1 MERIRSYKD
10 LRVYQTAMD
19 SAMQVFEL
27 TKGFPPEEK
36 FAMVDQVRRSSRS
49 VCTNLAEGWRKRRY
63 AAHFTSK
70 LSDAETEAEETRV
83 WLEFASRCGYCAL
96 PNLGVLRKDNAQ
108 SGGERERGGGPPLS
122 VGPAGRAGR
131 LRISLQAPAPSPRTK
146 RCGRIGKPK
155 FRNAEYLARGIV
167 DQLDDQYD
175 KILAQLVLM
184 ISNPKQWTIPPARP
198 SAPSLRR
205 RVLSS

>member
-27 TKGFPPEEK
+27 TKAFPPEEK

-49 VCTNLAEGWRKRRY
+49 VCTNLAEAWRKRRY

-83 WLEFASRCGYCAL
+83 WLEFASRCGYL
-96 PNLGVLRKDNAQ
+96 SRGVVEQ
-108 SGGERERGGGPPLS
+108 
-122 VGPAGRAGR
+122 
-131 LRISLQAPAPSPRTK
+131 I
-146 RCGRIGKPK
+146 
-155 FRNAEYLARGIV
+155 
-167 DQLDDQYD
+167 DDQYD
-175 KILAQLVLM
+175 KTLAQLVLM

-198 SAPSLRR
+198 
-205 RVLSS
+205 RVVRE

>member
-36 FAMVDQVRRSSRS
+36 FAMMDQVRRSSRS
-49 VCTNLAEGWRKRRY
+49 VCTNLAEAWRKRRY

-70 LSDAETEAEETRV
+70 LSDAEAEAEETRV
-83 WLEFASRCGYCAL
+83 WLEFAFRCRYLSRR
-96 PNLGVLRKDNAQ
+96 V
-108 SGGERERGGGPPLS
+108 
-122 VGPAGRAGR
+122 
-131 LRISLQAPAPSPRTK
+131 
-146 RCGRIGKPK
+146 
-155 FRNAEYLARGIV
+155 V

-184 ISNPKQWTIPPARP
+184 ISNPKQWTISPARP
-198 SAPSLRR
+198 STPSPPRPVAPS
-205 RVLSS
+205 

>member
-27 TKGFPPEEK
+27 TKRFPPEEK

-49 VCTNLAEGWRKRRY
+49 VCTNLAEAWRKRRY

-83 WLEFASRCGYCAL
+83 WLEFAFRCGYL
-96 PNLGVLRKDNAQ
+96 SRGV
-108 SGGERERGGGPPLS
+108 
-122 VGPAGRAGR
+122 
-131 LRISLQAPAPSPRTK
+131 
-146 RCGRIGKPK
+146 
-155 FRNAEYLARGIV
+155 V

-198 SAPSLRR
+198 SAPSPRR

>member
-1 MERIRSYKD
+1 MERVRSYRD

-19 SAMQVFEL
+19 SAMRVFEL

-49 VCTNLAEGWRKRRY
+49 VCTNLAEAWRKRRY
-63 AAHFTSK
+63 VPHFASK

-83 WLEFASRCGYCAL
+83 WLEFAFRCGY
-96 PNLGVLRKDNAQ
+96 
-108 SGGERERGGGPPLS
+108 LS
-122 VGPAGRAGR
+122 RDIA
-131 LRISLQAPAPSPRTK
+131 
-146 RCGRIGKPK
+146 
-155 FRNAEYLARGIV
+155 

-184 ISNPKQWTIPPARP
+184 ISNPKQWRIPPGHP
-198 SAPSLRR
+198 SAPSPRR
-205 RVLSS
+205 PLAPS

>member
-1 MERIRSYKD
+1 MERIQSYKD

-49 VCTNLAEGWRKRRY
+49 VCTNLAEAWRKRRY

-70 LSDAETEAEETRV
+70 LSDAEAEETRV
-83 WLEFASRCGYCAL
+83 WLEFAFRCRYLSRD
-96 PNLGVLRKDNAQ
+96 V
-108 SGGERERGGGPPLS
+108 
-122 VGPAGRAGR
+122 VH
-131 LRISLQAPAPSPRTK
+131 
-146 RCGRIGKPK
+146 
-155 FRNAEYLARGIV
+155 
-167 DQLDDQYD
+167 QLDDRYD
-175 KILAQLVLM
+175 KILAQLVLL

-198 SAPSLRR
+198 SAASPRR
-205 RVLSS
+205 RVSSS